1 MVAQVDDILQEK
13 LIAANM
19 QKWAVRLT
27 EFPNKGMTVLVGL
40 EKYEGIDDVPYERVR
55 AVIRESVLEWERRTE
70 TNGSGALK
78 PTD

>member
-1 MVAQVDDILQEK
+1 
-13 LIAANM
+13 M

-55 AVIRESVLEWERRTE
+55 TVIRESVSEWERRAD
-70 TNGSGALK
+70 NGELLQ
-78 PTD
+78 